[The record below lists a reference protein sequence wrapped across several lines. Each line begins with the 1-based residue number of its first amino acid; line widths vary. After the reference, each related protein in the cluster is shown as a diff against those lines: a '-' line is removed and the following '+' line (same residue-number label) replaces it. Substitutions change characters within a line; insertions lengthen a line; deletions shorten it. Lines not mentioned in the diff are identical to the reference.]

1 MTSHFQVFSWW
12 GEELLPYV
20 GRGLPPSH
28 HTPPSVILEGL
39 RPSNSPFNTVRQL
52 DYLAQKVAS
61 IKGILPL
68 H

>member
-1 MTSHFQVFSWW
+1 MTSHFQDFFWW

-39 RPSNSPFNTVRQL
+39 RPLNSLYNRQL

-61 IKGILPL
+61 IKGILPV